1 MASSLRLD
9 GQVAYVTG
17 STRGIGRAVAATL
30 AEAGAAVVVNGYQ
43 DPGAPGRYAAELK
56 ERYGSDCIGIS
67 ADQRDADAIKG
78 AYATIHK
85 TYARLDI
92 LVNNAGII
100 RRGTFLEHSL
110 ADWERVLDV
119 NLGGT
124 FNCTQ
129 AVVPLMMKQGA
140 GKIIN
145 VSSVVGKMGDL
156 ASAPSYGTSKGA
168 INTFTKS
175 LARELA
181 AYGINVNAVA
191 PHAIETEMSQEW
203 SEEKR
208 RQIVGAIPMRRLGQ
222 PEEVA
227 EAVAFLASD
236 GASFI
241 TGQILDV
248 NGGYLMDLGL
258 AQ

>member
-1 MASSLRLD
+1 MRFA
-9 GQVAYVTG
+9 GKVAIVTG
-17 STRGIGRAVAATL
+17 AARGIGEAIALML
-30 AEAGAAVVVNGYQ
+30 AREGADVVVA
-43 DPGAPGRYAAELK
+43 DVDLEGARRVAQEIEGLGRRAKAIQADVSQREAVQRL
-56 ERYGSDCIGIS
+56 IS
-67 ADQRDADAIKG
+67 ETVSVFGKI
-78 AYATIHK
+78 
-85 TYARLDI
+85 DI

-100 RRGTFLEHSL
+100 RRGTFLEHSPQ
-110 ADWERVLDV
+110 DWEKVLSV

-129 AVVPLMMKQGA
+129 EVVPHMIKQGG

-145 VSSVVGKMGDL
+145 ISSVAGKMGDI

-181 AYGINVNAVA
+181 PYGINVNAVA
-191 PHAIETEMSQEW
+191 PHAIETEMSREW

-208 RQIVGAIPMRRLGQ
+208 QQIVEAIPLKRLGK

-236 GASFI
+236 AAGFI
-241 TGQILDV
+241 TGEILDV
-248 NGGYLMDLGL
+248 NGGYLMD
-258 AQ
+258 

>member
-1 MASSLRLD
+1 MKFEAKVGL
-9 GQVAYVTG
+9 VTG
-17 STRGIGRAVAATL
+17 AARGIGAAIVLTFAKEGADVVIVDVDLEAARQVARDVEGLGRRALAIQVDVA
-30 AEAGAAVVVNGYQ
+30 
-43 DPGAPGRYAAELK
+43 
-56 ERYGSDCIGIS
+56 
-67 ADQRDADAIKG
+67 QRDAV
-78 AYATIHK
+78 H
-85 TYARLDI
+85 RLVGEVVSAFGRIDI

-100 RRGTFLEHSL
+100 RRGTFLEHSPE
-110 ADWERVLDV
+110 DWEEVLAV

-129 AVVPLMMKQGA
+129 EVVPLMIEQGG

-145 VSSVVGKMGDL
+145 ISSVVGKMGDL

-181 AYGINVNAVA
+181 PYGITVNAVA
-191 PHAIETEMSQEW
+191 PHAIETDMSREW

-208 RQIVGAIPMRRLGQ
+208 RQIVEAIPMKRLGTPQ
-222 PEEVA
+222 EVA

-236 GASFI
+236 GANFI

-248 NGGYLMDLGL
+248 NGGYLMD
-258 AQ
+258 

>member
-1 MASSLRLD
+1 MKFA
-9 GQVAYVTG
+9 GKVALVTG
-17 STRGIGRAVAATL
+17 AARGIGEAIALTL
-30 AEAGAAVVVNGYQ
+30 AQEGADVVVT
-43 DPGAPGRYAAELK
+43 DVDLEGAQRVAQEI
-56 ERYGSDCIGIS
+56 ERLGHKARAIQ
-67 ADQRDADAIKG
+67 ADVSQREAVQ
-78 AYATIHK
+78 
-85 TYARLDI
+85 RLVSEAVSVFGKIDI

-100 RRGTFLEHSL
+100 RRGTFLDHDPQ
-110 ADWERVLDV
+110 DWEKVLSV

-124 FNCTQ
+124 FNC
-129 AVVPLMMKQGA
+129 AKEVVPLMVKQGG

-145 VSSVVGKMGDL
+145 ISSVVGKMGDI

-181 AYGINVNAVA
+181 PYGINVNAVA
-191 PHAIETEMSQEW
+191 PHAIETDMSREW

-208 RQIVGAIPMRRLGQ
+208 RQIVEAIPLKRLGK

-227 EAVAFLASD
+227 EVVAFLASD
-236 GASFI
+236 GAGFI

-248 NGGYLMDLGL
+248 NGGYLMD
-258 AQ
+258 

>member
-1 MASSLRLD
+1 MRFA
-9 GQVAYVTG
+9 GKVAIVTG
-17 STRGIGRAVAATL
+17 AARGIGEAIALTL
-30 AEAGAAVVVNGYQ
+30 AREGADVVVSDVDVKGIQ
-43 DPGAPGRYAAELK
+43 RVAHEIEGLGRKARAIQADVSQREAVQQLVG
-56 ERYGSDCIGIS
+56 ETVS
-67 ADQRDADAIKG
+67 AFGKI
-78 AYATIHK
+78 
-85 TYARLDI
+85 DI

-100 RRGTFLEHSL
+100 RRGTFVEHSPQ
-110 ADWERVLDV
+110 DWEKVLSV

-129 AVVPLMMKQGA
+129 EVVPLMIKQGG

-145 VSSVVGKMGDL
+145 ISSVVGKMGDI

-191 PHAIETEMSQEW
+191 PHAIETDMSREW

-208 RQIVGAIPMRRLGQ
+208 RQIVEAIPLKRLGKPQ
-222 PEEVA
+222 DVA

-236 GASFI
+236 AANFI
-241 TGQILDV
+241 TGEILDV
-248 NGGYLMDLGL
+248 NGGYLMD
-258 AQ
+258 

>member
-1 MASSLRLD
+1 MKFAGR
-9 GQVAYVTG
+9 VALVTG
-17 STRGIGRAVAATL
+17 AARGIGKAIALTL
-30 AEAGAAVVVNGYQ
+30 AQEGADVVVT
-43 DPGAPGRYAAELK
+43 DVDLEGAQRVVQEIESLGRKAKA
-56 ERYGSDCIGIS
+56 IQ
-67 ADQRDADAIKG
+67 ADVSQREVVQ
-78 AYATIHK
+78 
-85 TYARLDI
+85 RLVSEAVSLFGKIDI

-100 RRGTFLEHSL
+100 RRGTFVEHDPQ
-110 ADWERVLDV
+110 DWEKVLSV

-124 FNCTQ
+124 FNC
-129 AVVPLMMKQGA
+129 AKEVVPLMIKQGG

-145 VSSVVGKMGDL
+145 ISSVVGKMGDI

-181 AYGINVNAVA
+181 PYGINVNAVA
-191 PHAIETEMSQEW
+191 PHAIETDMSREW

-208 RQIVGAIPMRRLGQ
+208 RQIVEAIPLKRLGK

-227 EAVAFLASD
+227 EVVAFLASD
-236 GASFI
+236 GAGFI

-248 NGGYLMDLGL
+248 NGGYLMD
-258 AQ
+258 

>member
-1 MASSLRLD
+1 MKFA
-9 GQVAYVTG
+9 GKVALVTG
-17 STRGIGRAVAATL
+17 AARGIGEAIALTL
-30 AEAGAAVVVNGYQ
+30 AREGADVVVT
-43 DPGAPGRYAAELK
+43 DVDLEGAQRVAQEIEGLGRKAKA
-56 ERYGSDCIGIS
+56 IQ
-67 ADQRDADAIKG
+67 ADVSQREAVQ
-78 AYATIHK
+78 
-85 TYARLDI
+85 RLVSEAVSVFGQIDI

-100 RRGTFLEHSL
+100 RRGTFVDHSPQ
-110 ADWERVLDV
+110 DWEKVLSV

-129 AVVPLMMKQGA
+129 EVVPLMIQQGG

-145 VSSVVGKMGDL
+145 ISSVVGKMGDL

-181 AYGINVNAVA
+181 PYGINVNAVA
-191 PHAIETEMSQEW
+191 PHAIETDMSREW

-208 RQIVGAIPMRRLGQ
+208 RQIVEAIPLKRLGK

-227 EAVAFLASD
+227 EVVAFLASD
-236 GASFI
+236 GAGFI

-248 NGGYLMDLGL
+248 NGGYLMD
-258 AQ
+258 

>member
-1 MASSLRLD
+1 MKFE
-9 GQVAYVTG
+9 GKVALVTG
-17 STRGIGRAVAATL
+17 AARGIGEAIALKL
-30 AEAGAAVVVNGYQ
+30 AQEGADVVVT
-43 DPGAPGRYAAELK
+43 DVDLEGAQRVAQEIERLGRKAKA
-56 ERYGSDCIGIS
+56 IQ
-67 ADQRDADAIKG
+67 ADVSQREAVQ
-78 AYATIHK
+78 
-85 TYARLDI
+85 RLVSEAVSLFGKIDI

-100 RRGTFLEHSL
+100 RRGTFLEHSPQ
-110 ADWERVLDV
+110 DWEKVLSV

-129 AVVPLMMKQGA
+129 TVVPLMIKQRG

-145 VSSVVGKMGDL
+145 ISSVVGKMGDI

-181 AYGINVNAVA
+181 PYGINVNAVA
-191 PHAIETEMSQEW
+191 PHAIETDMSREW

-208 RQIVGAIPMRRLGQ
+208 RQIVEAIPLKRLGK

-227 EAVAFLASD
+227 EVVAFLASD
-236 GASFI
+236 GAGFI

-248 NGGYLMDLGL
+248 NGGYLMD
-258 AQ
+258 

>member
-1 MASSLRLD
+1 MKFA
-9 GQVAYVTG
+9 GKVALVTG
-17 STRGIGRAVAATL
+17 AARGIGEAIALTL
-30 AEAGAAVVVNGYQ
+30 AREGADVVVT
-43 DPGAPGRYAAELK
+43 DVDLEGAQRVAQEIEGLGRKAKAVQ
-56 ERYGSDCIGIS
+56 
-67 ADQRDADAIKG
+67 ADVSQREAVQ
-78 AYATIHK
+78 
-85 TYARLDI
+85 RLVSEAVSLFGKVDI

-100 RRGTFLEHSL
+100 RRGTFLEHEPQ
-110 ADWERVLDV
+110 DWEKVLSV

-124 FNCTQ
+124 FNC
-129 AVVPLMMKQGA
+129 AKEVVPLMIKQGG

-145 VSSVVGKMGDL
+145 ISSVVGKMGDI

-181 AYGINVNAVA
+181 PYGINVNAVA
-191 PHAIETEMSQEW
+191 PHAIETDMSREW

-208 RQIVGAIPMRRLGQ
+208 RQIVEAIPLKRLGK

-227 EAVAFLASD
+227 EVVAFLASD
-236 GASFI
+236 GAGFI

-248 NGGYLMDLGL
+248 NGGYLMD
-258 AQ
+258 

>member
-1 MASSLRLD
+1 MKFE
-9 GQVAYVTG
+9 GKVALVTG
-17 STRGIGRAVAATL
+17 AARGIGEAIALKL
-30 AEAGAAVVVNGYQ
+30 AQEGADVVVTDVDLEGVQ
-43 DPGAPGRYAAELK
+43 RVAQEVEGLGRKAKAVQADVSQREAVQRL
-56 ERYGSDCIGIS
+56 IS
-67 ADQRDADAIKG
+67 EAISLFGKV
-78 AYATIHK
+78 
-85 TYARLDI
+85 DI

-100 RRGTFLEHSL
+100 RRGTFLEHDPQ
-110 ADWERVLDV
+110 DWEKVLSV

-124 FNCTQ
+124 FNC
-129 AVVPLMMKQGA
+129 AKEVVPLMIKQGG

-145 VSSVVGKMGDL
+145 ISSVVGKMGDI

-181 AYGINVNAVA
+181 PYGITVNAVA
-191 PHAIETEMSQEW
+191 PHAIETDMSREW

-208 RQIVGAIPMRRLGQ
+208 RQIVEAIPLKRLGK

-227 EAVAFLASD
+227 EVVAFLASD
-236 GASFI
+236 GAGFI

-248 NGGYLMDLGL
+248 NGGYLMD
-258 AQ
+258 

>member
-1 MASSLRLD
+1 MKFA
-9 GQVAYVTG
+9 GKVALVTG
-17 STRGIGRAVAATL
+17 AARGIGEAIALTL
-30 AEAGAAVVVNGYQ
+30 AREGADVVVT
-43 DPGAPGRYAAELK
+43 DVDLEGAQRVAQEIEGLGRKAKA
-56 ERYGSDCIGIS
+56 IQ
-67 ADQRDADAIKG
+67 ADVSQREAVQGLVSEAVSVFGQI
-78 AYATIHK
+78 
-85 TYARLDI
+85 DI

-100 RRGTFLEHSL
+100 RRGTFVDHSPQ
-110 ADWERVLDV
+110 DWEKVLSV

-129 AVVPLMMKQGA
+129 EVVPLMIQQGG

-145 VSSVVGKMGDL
+145 ISSVVGKMGDL

-181 AYGINVNAVA
+181 PYGINVNAVA
-191 PHAIETEMSQEW
+191 PHAIETDMSREW

-208 RQIVGAIPMRRLGQ
+208 RQIVEAIPLKRLGK

-227 EAVAFLASD
+227 EVVAFLASD
-236 GASFI
+236 GAGFI

-248 NGGYLMDLGL
+248 NGGYLMD
-258 AQ
+258 

>member
-1 MASSLRLD
+1 MKFAGKIAL
-9 GQVAYVTG
+9 VTG
-17 STRGIGRAVAATL
+17 AARGIGEAVALTL
-30 AEAGAAVVVNGYQ
+30 AREGADVVIV
-43 DPGAPGRYAAELK
+43 DVDLEGAQRVAQEVEGLGRKALAIQVDV
-56 ERYGSDCIGIS
+56 S
-67 ADQRDADAIKG
+67 QRDDVQRLVSEVVSAFG
-78 AYATIHK
+78 TIS
-85 TYARLDI
+85 I

-100 RRGTFLEHSL
+100 RRGTFLEHSPE
-110 ADWERVLDV
+110 DWDRVLSV

-129 AVVPLMMKQGA
+129 EVVPLMIKQGG

-145 VSSVVGKMGDL
+145 ISSVVGKMGDL

-168 INTFTKS
+168 VNTFTKS

-181 AYGINVNAVA
+181 PYGINVNAVA
-191 PHAIETEMSQEW
+191 PHAIETDMSREW

-208 RQIVGAIPMRRLGQ
+208 RQIVEAIPMKRLGKPQ
-222 PEEVA
+222 EVA

-236 GASFI
+236 GANFI

-248 NGGYLMDLGL
+248 NGGYLMD
-258 AQ
+258 

>member
-1 MASSLRLD
+1 VKFAGKIAL
-9 GQVAYVTG
+9 VTG
-17 STRGIGRAVAATL
+17 AARGIGEVVALTL
-30 AEAGAAVVVNGYQ
+30 AREGADVVIVDVNLE
-43 DPGAPGRYAAELK
+43 GAQRVAQEVEGLGRKALAIQVDV
-56 ERYGSDCIGIS
+56 S
-67 ADQRDADAIKG
+67 QRDDVQRLVSEVVSAFG
-78 AYATIHK
+78 TIS
-85 TYARLDI
+85 I

-100 RRGTFLEHSL
+100 RRGTFLEHSPE
-110 ADWERVLDV
+110 DWDRVLSV

-129 AVVPLMMKQGA
+129 EVVPLMIKQGG

-145 VSSVVGKMGDL
+145 ISSVVGKMGDL

-168 INTFTKS
+168 VNTFTKS

-181 AYGINVNAVA
+181 PYGINVNAVA
-191 PHAIETEMSQEW
+191 PHAIETDMSREW

-208 RQIVGAIPMRRLGQ
+208 RQIVEAIPMKRLGKPQ
-222 PEEVA
+222 EVA

-236 GASFI
+236 GANFI

-248 NGGYLMDLGL
+248 NGGYLMD
-258 AQ
+258 

>member
-1 MASSLRLD
+1 VRRLGKVRFD
-9 GQVAYVTG
+9 GKVAVVTG
-17 STRGIGRAVAATL
+17 AARGIGQAIALRL
-30 AEAGAAVVVNGYQ
+30 AQEGAGVVVV
-43 DPGAPGRYAAELK
+43 DVDLGRAQQVAQAIEGLGRK
-56 ERYGSDCIGIS
+56 AMAIS
-67 ADQRDADAIKG
+67 ADVSDRKTVQRLVSEVFSLFGKIDV
-78 AYATIHK
+78 
-85 TYARLDI
+85 

-100 RRGTFLEHSL
+100 RRGTFLEH
-110 ADWERVLDV
+110 DPQEWQRVLDV

-124 FNCTQ
+124 FNCTRE
-129 AVVPLMMKQGA
+129 VVPLMIRQGG

-145 VSSVVGKMGDL
+145 ISSVVGRMGDI

-181 AYGINVNAVA
+181 PYGINVNAVA

-208 RQIVGAIPMRRLGQ
+208 RQIVDAIPLKRLGQ

-236 GASFI
+236 GAGFI
-241 TGQILDV
+241 TGHILDV
-248 NGGYLMDLGL
+248 NGGYLM
-258 AQ
+258 A

>member
-1 MASSLRLD
+1 MKFE
-9 GQVAYVTG
+9 GKVALVTG
-17 STRGIGRAVAATL
+17 AARGIGEAIALTL
-30 AEAGAAVVVNGYQ
+30 AREGADVVVT
-43 DPGAPGRYAAELK
+43 DVDLEGAQRVAQEIEGMGRKAKAVQ
-56 ERYGSDCIGIS
+56 
-67 ADQRDADAIKG
+67 ADVSQREAVQ
-78 AYATIHK
+78 
-85 TYARLDI
+85 RLVSEAVSLFGKVDI

-100 RRGTFLEHSL
+100 RRGTFLEHDPQ
-110 ADWERVLDV
+110 DWEKVLSV

-124 FNCTQ
+124 FNC
-129 AVVPLMMKQGA
+129 AKEVVPLMIKQGG

-145 VSSVVGKMGDL
+145 ISSVVGKMGDI

-181 AYGINVNAVA
+181 PYGINVNAVA
-191 PHAIETEMSQEW
+191 PHAIETDMSREW

-208 RQIVGAIPMRRLGQ
+208 RQIVEAIPLKRLGK

-227 EAVAFLASD
+227 EVVAFLASD
-236 GASFI
+236 GAGFI

-248 NGGYLMDLGL
+248 NGGYLMD
-258 AQ
+258 

>member
-1 MASSLRLD
+1 MKFA
-9 GQVAYVTG
+9 GKVAIVTG
-17 STRGIGRAVAATL
+17 AARGIGEAIALTL
-30 AEAGAAVVVNGYQ
+30 AREGADVVVT
-43 DPGAPGRYAAELK
+43 DVDLEGAQRVAQEIEGLGRKAKA
-56 ERYGSDCIGIS
+56 IQ
-67 ADQRDADAIKG
+67 ADVSQREAVQ
-78 AYATIHK
+78 
-85 TYARLDI
+85 RLVSEAVSLFGQIDI

-100 RRGTFLEHSL
+100 RRGTFVEHSPQ
-110 ADWERVLDV
+110 DWEQVLGV

-129 AVVPLMMKQGA
+129 EVVPLMIKQGR

-145 VSSVVGKMGDL
+145 ISSVVGKMGDI

-181 AYGINVNAVA
+181 PYGINVNAVA
-191 PHAIETEMSQEW
+191 PHAIETDMSREW

-208 RQIVGAIPMRRLGQ
+208 RQIVEAIPLKRLGK

-236 GASFI
+236 GAAFI
-241 TGQILDV
+241 TGQILDI
-248 NGGYLMDLGL
+248 NGGYLMD
-258 AQ
+258 